1 MKTFTVPDGWYVHR
15 SVAHCWVNGRPLCGS
30 TDVTASQD
38 SRRWNGCPVCADCD
52 RLNDGLWHVAG
63 TSQAE
68 RHGPAVNPLDQRV
81 TIRASHAA
89 LISVLTDLR
98 SEVRHTV
105 TWLEDLA
112 GCLQRGEPSLKDEL
126 GSVCMMLRDRAAVLR
141 RELGMAAEP
150 AGAKGGGQ

>member
-1 MKTFTVPDGWYVHR
+1 
-15 SVAHCWVNGRPLCGS
+15 
-30 TDVTASQD
+30 
-38 SRRWNGCPVCADCD
+38 
-52 RLNDGLWHVAG
+52 
-63 TSQAE
+63 
-68 RHGPAVNPLDQRV
+68 VNPLDQRV